1 MGGIEGMPMVYCEQD
16 FLQKLIN
23 RSSLLYTL
31 VGILTVFI
39 FILDI
44 NLELGVAG
52 GIPYVIV
59 ILFGLLQS
67 DARYFIWGGIT
78 AIVLTIAGYYLSP
91 VGGEEWKVLLNRS
104 FSIFSILS
112 ISVLC
117 HVYRKM
123 DVNIKEVNSELS
135 HKLQQVFEEFGNTQS
150 NSLKDDSYFETLSKN
165 MIDGLVIIDEAGI
178 VKSIN
183 PAVKDIFQYE
193 ADEVIGK
200 NVNMLMPEP
209 YKTEHDRYLRNYL
222 TSGKARI
229 IGIGREATGLRKDG
243 SIFPLELA
251 VSEVFTDGI
260 RNFIGVLRDE
270 SEREKLQ
277 NRLTLET
284 LYLKHLY
291 LMASIANESQD
302 TDEAIRFCL
311 QQICILSGWRIG
323 HFFIF
328 SKERQEFYSSNIYYC
343 HDVDSY
349 IDFISETKG
358 KKFAIGEGLPGR
370 VYLSKKHEL
379 IEDIAQDTNFPR
391 AKNATKSNIKGGFGL
406 PLFLNNEVYGVIEFF
421 SKESILPNQ
430 RFFEVVDNMGM
441 QVSRLL
447 ERREFEQQMRIS
459 KDFAENA
466 NKAKSEFLSRMS
478 HELRTP
484 LNAVLGF
491 SQLMQLDSRNP
502 LAENQQKNL
511 ANISSAGKH
520 LLQLINEVLDLSKIE
535 AGKLDFKMETVNFND
550 LLKECLSLVFP
561 LCWDK
566 EIEVV
571 NEFLHAEPIYL
582 SADKMRL
589 KQVIL
594 NLLSNGIKYN
604 KKNGVLKIHLG
615 KVANDMVRINFTD
628 TGKGLNEEEQIEA
641 FKPFSRLGAEKTGV
655 EGTGIGLPISRK
667 LIELMNGSLDVE
679 SMPWEGS
686 TFYFELS
693 LAGNPTDKNIADASN
708 DLAGSRVVIK
718 SSYKIVYIDDNPQ
731 DLDLVEQILSKFG
744 NIEIFSSRE
753 VLPGIDLTRHQ
764 AIDLI
769 LMNTSLLSNV
779 DFEIIKNLKNYPG
792 AGNIPILAISGNAM
806 EEDIKKALDAG
817 FTGYI
822 TKPIEVVSFLAEIEK
837 YIKLSGAEI
846 QTS

>member
-1 MGGIEGMPMVYCEQD
+1 MPMVYCEQD